1 MEYRKRKL
9 YRRCKGLFTRNVFS
23 PCPLLQPLKFSI
35 VPMDKLTILS
45 IIHTVTI
52 QGLESESD
60 SESESESGSG
70 NKPLEVL
77 VVTEF
82 FGVN

>member
-1 MEYRKRKL
+1 
-9 YRRCKGLFTRNVFS
+9 
-23 PCPLLQPLKFSI
+23 
-35 VPMDKLTILS
+35 MDKLTILS